1 MINRQIVLSELPR
14 TALAVRHFQGREVRC
29 PVPADGELLLRVL
42 YIPLDAASRAWMH
55 GATYRPG
62 LVAGEV
68 MAGLGLAEVVESR
81 SASFQPGDLV
91 CAETG
96 WQTFAVV
103 PAAGLIRLPRLE
115 PLTHLLSVY
124 GAAGLTAYFGLLE
137 CARPVQG
144 ETLAVSAAA
153 GAVGSSSGRSPGSGA
168 AVPSALREA
177 PANAPGWFVNW
188 VSTWHSTTRRGRWPM
203 TCGGPVRTGSTRIS
217 TTLAVQSSMPACR
230 TWRSMD
236 GSPVAARFRNTTWT
250 DPPPVLPDPRA
261 THHQAPDVAR
271 IPSWRLS
278 REQRAGALR
287 SQGMGRLRADQG
299 IRGCALRAGKP
310 AGGSGRPVEW
320 RELRQAH
327 REGSL
332 SAVRDQ
338 RSAAGA
344 GELFCL
350 LQVSGSVFVPSE
362 NSPCGRGNEKI
373 YHFPAAVPAKV
384 KAP

>member
-1 MINRQIVLSELPR
+1 
-14 TALAVRHFQGREVRC
+14 
-29 PVPADGELLLRVL
+29 
-42 YIPLDAASRAWMH
+42 
-55 GATYRPG
+55 
-62 LVAGEV
+62 
-68 MAGLGLAEVVESR
+68 MAGLGLAEVVESC

-124 GAAGLTAYFGLLE
+124 GVAGLTAYFGLLE
-137 CARPVQG
+137 CVRPVQG

-153 GAVGSSSGRSPGSGA
+153 GAVGSIVGQIARIRGCRTVGIAGGA
-168 AVPSALREA
+168 SKCAWLVRELGFDAALDYK
-177 PANAPGWFVNW
+177 
-188 VSTWHSTTRRGRWPM
+188 
-203 TCGGPVRTGSTRIS
+203 TG
-217 TTLAVQSSMPACR
+217 TLADDLRRTCPDGIDAYFDNTGGAILDACLPNMAEHGRVACCGAISQYDLDRPAA
-230 TWRSMD
+230 
-236 GSPVAARFRNTTWT
+236 GPAG
-250 DPPPVLPDPRA
+250 
-261 THHQAPDVAR
+261 
-271 IPSWRLS
+271 IPGLLIIKRLTL
-278 REQRAGALR
+278 RGFLLGDFLEQRAGALR

-299 IRGCALRAGKP
+299 IRGCALRTGKP

-332 SAVRDQ
+332 SVVRDQ
-338 RSAAGA
+338 RSSRWRWGA
-344 GELFCL
+344 LCL

-373 YHFPAAVPAKV
+373 YHFPAAVPRR
-384 KAP
+384 